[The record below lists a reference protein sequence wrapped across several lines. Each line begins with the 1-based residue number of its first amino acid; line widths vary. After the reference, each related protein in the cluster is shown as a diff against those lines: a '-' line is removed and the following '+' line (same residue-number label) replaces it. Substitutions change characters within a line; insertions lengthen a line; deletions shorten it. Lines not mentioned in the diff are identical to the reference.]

1 MGDYHDPYLKTDFL
15 LLIDFFEKFIDICL
29 QYYVLDPCHY
39 FSSLGV
45 SWNAMVKMTEIEFEL
60 ISDIAMYLSIERG
73 MRGGVS
79 YIAKRH
85 SKEDHK
91 HMQWYDVN
99 EPSNF

>member
-1 MGDYHDPYLKTDFL
+1 
-15 LLIDFFEKFIDICL
+15 
-29 QYYVLDPCHY
+29 
-39 FSSLGV
+39 
-45 SWNAMVKMTEIEFEL
+45 MVKMTEIEFEL
-60 ISDIAMYLSIERG
+60 ISDIDMYLSIERG

-91 HMQWYDVN
+91 HMQWYDMN